1 MEEGSNEKE
10 KKLFDLE
17 GYTTKHATYITHTHT
32 YRKRKT
38 AMERKKRD
46 RESEIVVEQKKR
58 NRGFLAGVAGR
69 TESLAG

>member
-32 YRKRKT
+32 YRKRET
-38 AMERKKRD
+38 AMGGKKRD
-46 RESEIVVEQKKR
+46 WESEIVIEKKKKETEV
-58 NRGFLAGVAGR
+58 FLQV
-69 TESLAG
+69 